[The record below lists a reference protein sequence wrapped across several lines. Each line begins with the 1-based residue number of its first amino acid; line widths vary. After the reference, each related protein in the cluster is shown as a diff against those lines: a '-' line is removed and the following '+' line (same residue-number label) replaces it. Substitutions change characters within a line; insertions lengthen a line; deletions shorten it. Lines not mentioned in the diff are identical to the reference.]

1 MTTLYTVDINNTINI
16 PYPYEEEDDISTSP
30 STSSNISTKSILKNS
45 SPYFDELNHQHSLKM
60 AKMVTNLGLIIIQLP
75 IVIFNVYFAY
85 NTRSSCVSV
94 LEPLIGL
101 SLHDYLV
108 GQAYVIAFTLALR
121 VPYDIYD
128 LEKVPICQLIFD
140 MYKMCYRIFALF
152 WVSFGI
158 MLISFV
164 TTNNLCSNEYVY
176 FYTIVTIIITLSF
189 IGMSIIVH
197 IQNTLNSKE

>member
-1 MTTLYTVDINNTINI
+1 MTTLYTVDINNNTNI
-16 PYPYEEEDDISTSP
+16 PYEEVDDSSASP
-30 STSSNISTKSILKNS
+30 STTSNTSTKSILKNS
-45 SPYFDELNHQHSLKM
+45 SPYFQELNHQHSLKIS
-60 AKMVTNLGLIIIQLP
+60 KMITTLGLIIIQVP

-94 LEPLIGL
+94 LDPLIGL

-108 GQAYVIAFTLALR
+108 GQAYIIAFTLALR
-121 VPYDIYD
+121 VPYDIYE
-128 LEKVPICQLIFD
+128 LEKVPICQLIFV
-140 MYKMCYRIFALF
+140 MYKMCYRIFALL

-164 TTNNLCSNEYVY
+164 TTKNLCSNEYVY

-189 IGMSIIVH
+189 IGVSIIVH
-197 IQNTLNSKE
+197 IQSRLNLS